1 MDIKKTIEGII
12 EDLVNNNKNI
22 STIFLKLQVLV
33 HILKN
38 ENLRNWVEYELHGY
52 PENETLPEYRII
64 PGVVYGDIEQ
74 NRGFQGSYRITNFIL
89 PTSHINDDDLLDI
102 LRTFRCK
109 ESISKIEEIAN
120 NVEQEINVTLPDF
133 CIPLLQK
140 GLETNC
146 YLNQISQ
153 HIQKFDLKNIV
164 DQVKSSLLQ
173 FLLEINDELNLDIE
187 FTAMENK
194 EKIEKAINNTI
205 YAGVVATGENATI
218 NANESNIVGG
228 QNNSV
233 TISETVKKEIEDLVA
248 QISKISDTLSE
259 EKEEVLNE
267 LARITIQ
274 LKKSTPKIDI
284 ISSSFQTIY
293 SILTGVAGNIAAP
306 VIVDGIKHIIKLI
319 GG

>member
-1 MDIKKTIEGII
+1 MDLKKAIEGII
-12 EDLVNNNKNI
+12 EDLVDGNKNI
-22 STIFLKLQVLV
+22 STIFLKLQVIV

-38 ENLRNWVEYELHGY
+38 ENLKSWVEYELHGY
-52 PENETLPEYRII
+52 PDKRSLPKYRII
-64 PGVVYGDIEQ
+64 PGVVYGDLEQ
-74 NRGFQGSYRITNFIL
+74 HRGLQGSYRISNFIL
-89 PTSHINDDDLLDI
+89 PTSHIKDDDLLDI
-102 LRTFRCK
+102 LRQFRCTY
-109 ESISKIEEIAN
+109 SISLIEEIAN
-120 NVEQEINVTLPDF
+120 NNEHEIQVTLPDF
-133 CIPLLQK
+133 CIPYLQK
-140 GLETNC
+140 GLEKNC

-153 HIQKFDLKNIV
+153 QIQKFDLKNIV

-194 EKIEKAINNTI
+194 EKIQKAINNTI
-205 YAGVVATGENATI
+205 YAGVVATGDNATI

-233 TISETVKKEIEDLVA
+233 IINETIKKEIENLVA
-248 QISKISDTLSE
+248 QIAEISDTFSDE
-259 EKEEVLNE
+259 REEVLNE
-267 LARITIQ
+267 LARITTQ

-293 SILTGVAGNIAAP
+293 SILTGVAGNLATP
-306 VIVDGIKHIIKLI
+306 VIVDGIKHMMKLI